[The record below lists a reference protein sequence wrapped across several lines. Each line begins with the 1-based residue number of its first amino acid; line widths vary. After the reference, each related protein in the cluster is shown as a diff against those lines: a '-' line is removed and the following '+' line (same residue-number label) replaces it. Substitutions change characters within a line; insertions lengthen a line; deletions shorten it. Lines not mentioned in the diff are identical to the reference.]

1 MTPEEVAVFAERLV
15 RLEFK
20 FEELEELSVSDLVAL
35 NDYLYM
41 RKRSLYEIR
50 QLRHRNRP
58 LIA

>member
-1 MTPEEVAVFAERLV
+1 MTPEEVAIFAERLV
-15 RLEFK
+15 RLEFR

-41 RKRSLYEIR
+41 RKRGLHEIR
-50 QLRHRNRP
+50 QLRRRNRP